1 MRQII
6 DRQRQLL
13 KLKVDQINTEVFK
26 RDYIKTITEELLRQL
41 NDAYS
46 KDKEWIDNDG
56 LSVDSRSETSS
67 VADEREIQ
75 HKLKQIL
82 HILTEKNQGEE

>member
-13 KLKVDQINTEVFK
+13 KLKEDQINTEVFK

>member
-13 KLKVDQINTEVFK
+13 KLKEDQINTEVFK

-82 HILTEKNQGEE
+82 HILTEKN